1 MKNKEMNP
9 IHVMNKQ
16 ELRKSI
22 QAKRKVLSDSYQKDA
37 SQKILSYI
45 LQSDAYKKAQTL
57 FIFVSMKGEV
67 NTHPLI
73 EQAWKDGKTVVV
85 PRCESKGIMHAYQ
98 IQSWKDVQPR
108 TWGILE
114 PVDTTTYIP
123 VHQID
128 LAIVP
133 CCTCNEKG
141 QRLGFGGGF
150 YDRYL
155 EHQSMIKMMVCFH
168 ELMCEEIPVD
178 DHDIVMDMIVS
189 EVGINN
195 KKQ

>member
-1 MKNKEMNP
+1 
-9 IHVMNKQ
+9 MNKK

-22 QAKRKVLSDSYQKDA
+22 YEKRKKLSEGYQKEA
-37 SQKILSYI
+37 SQKILSLI

-57 FIFVSMKGEV
+57 FTFVSMDGEV
-67 NTHPLI
+67 DTHSLI
-73 EQAWKDGKTVVV
+73 EQAWQDGKTVVV
-85 PRCESKGIMHAYQ
+85 PRCESGGIMHAYP
-98 IQSWKDVQPR
+98 IQSWEDVKPR

-114 PVDTTTYIP
+114 PIDTIDPIP
-123 VHQID
+123 AKQID

-141 QRLGFGGGF
+141 QRLGFGGGY

-155 EHQSMIKMMVCFH
+155 EHQSMIKMMICFH
-168 ELMCEEIPVD
+168 QLMTEAIPVNEQD
-178 DHDIVMDMIVS
+178 VVMDIIVS
-189 EVGINN
+189 EIGIIN